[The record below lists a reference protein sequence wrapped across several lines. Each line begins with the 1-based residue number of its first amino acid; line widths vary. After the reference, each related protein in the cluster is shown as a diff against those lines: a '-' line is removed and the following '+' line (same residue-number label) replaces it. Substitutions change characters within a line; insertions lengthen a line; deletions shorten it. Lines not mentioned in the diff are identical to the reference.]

1 MGMDNIFMHDAV
13 PTWSGFLYQGR
24 IAVYLAVRKINELR
38 EAGNES
44 EIKKYALEMEKCE
57 DIAVVYMDGNQSIHV
72 IYNRPQNPIKSA
84 DTSEDAMLAQGVC

>member
-72 IYNRPQNPIKSA
+72 IYKRPQNPGKSA
-84 DTSEDAMLAQGVC
+84 DTLEAAMTAQGIV